1 MENPNLV
8 PLEEIHRQL
17 QNRYNA
23 SGFSPYVIR
32 TDWQIIRRIGV
43 HPALATASDL
53 EKVVLMATKQSTKA
67 NYVSRL
73 RSIYKHLN
81 KMGLVNGNNPAAD
94 LPNVKAGRGVP
105 KPVTKGEFEKL
116 LAEAG
121 EPYRD
126 WFMLGGMV
134 GLRAHEVAKIE
145 GADLIED
152 QGGYS
157 LRVIGKGGT
166 DLIVPVNNKVAEMIM
181 SHKTLGRLWEV
192 TPNKFS
198 KKAAD
203 EMRRILGPNAKHF
216 HSLRHYFATNMLE
229 KSEGDLL
236 AVRDLMRHSSVATT
250 QVYTQL
256 AQGRTRSL
264 VNLIE

>member
-1 MENPNLV
+1 MTKNLI

-17 QNRYNA
+17 KNRYDA
-23 SGFSPYVIR
+23 SGFSAYVIR

-43 HPALATASDL
+43 HPALATTQDL
-53 EKVVLMATKQSTKA
+53 EKVVLAANKQSTKA

-81 KMGLVNGNNPAAD
+81 KMDLVNGNNPAAD

-116 LAEAG
+116 LAEAK

-126 WFMLGGMV
+126 WFILGGMV

-152 QGGYS
+152 DGKYS
-157 LRVIGKGGT
+157 LRVVGKGKT
-166 DLIVPVNNKVAEMIM
+166 DLVVPVADQVAQMIK
-181 SHKTLGRLWEV
+181 SHNTLGKLWV
-192 TPNKFS
+192 VDPNKFS
-198 KKAAD
+198 KRAAD

-216 HSLRHYFATNMLE
+216 HSLRHYFATTMLE

-256 AQGRTRSL
+256 SQGRTRSL
-264 VNLIE
+264 VNLL

>member
-1 MENPNLV
+1 MTNELV
-8 PLEEIHRQL
+8 PREEIHRQL
-17 QNRYNA
+17 KNRYDA
-23 SGFSPYVIR
+23 SGFSDYVIR
-32 TDWQIIRRIGV
+32 TDWRIIRRIGV
-43 HPALATASDL
+43 HPALATTQDL
-53 EKVVLMATKQSTKA
+53 EKVVLAATKQSTKA

-81 KMGLVNGNNPAAD
+81 KMNLVNGNNPAAD

-116 LAEAG
+116 LAEATQ
-121 EPYRD
+121 PYRD
-126 WFMLGGMV
+126 WFILGGMV

-157 LRVIGKGGT
+157 LRVIGKGKT
-166 DLIVPVNNKVAEMIM
+166 DLIIPVNIKVAEMIM
-181 SHKTLGRLWEV
+181 SHNTLGRLWV
-192 TPNKFS
+192 IDPNKFS

-203 EMRRILGPNAKHF
+203 EMRRILGANAKHF
-216 HSLRHYFATNMLE
+216 HSLRHYFATTMLE
-229 KSEGDLL
+229 KSDGDLL

-256 AQGRTRSL
+256 SQGRTRSL
-264 VNLIE
+264 VNLME